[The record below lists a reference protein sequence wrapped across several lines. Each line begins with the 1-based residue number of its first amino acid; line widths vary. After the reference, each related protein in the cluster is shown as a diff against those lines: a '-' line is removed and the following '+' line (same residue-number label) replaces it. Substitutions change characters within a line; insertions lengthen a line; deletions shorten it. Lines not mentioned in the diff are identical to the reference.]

1 MKHGRVGLGKLLCC
15 RVYGHGHAYCVREF
29 GSDER
34 GGEGERFLG
43 FARNDRGYRHINDLC
58 EGFPGGN
65 GDGHLGTA
73 AVPLEGYYAGNGD
86 IGHGRNRDCG
96 IPDVSFIEE
105 TGLLHGNLY
114 GETHYHFPFSDGVS
128 H

>member
-1 MKHGRVGLGKLLCC
+1 MKHGRVGLGELL
-15 RVYGHGHAYCVREF
+15 RRRIYGNGHADCVREF

-43 FARNDRGYRHINDLC
+43 FARNDSGHRHLDDL
-58 EGFPGGN
+58 GHGLTGGN

-73 AVPLEGYYAGNGD
+73 AVPLEGYYAGDGD
-86 IGHGRNRDCG
+86 IGHGRNRDSG

-105 TGLLHGNLY
+105 TRLLHGNLN
-114 GETHYHFPFSDGVS
+114 GEAHHHLSFRNGIS